1 MISMSPFLD
10 MLRITLLSLVSV
22 DALVVSKTFIV
33 EKAVAIT
40 TIFDVRGEDPS
51 QRHQHIQLCRVT
63 CEKDGQ
69 CSGLSR
75 EKLQAKE
82 LISPSSVTQQIC
94 SRYKS
99 EHLSKW
105 WTDLWFVPS
114 PRHLPAK
121 YGIEAKCKFPNNVYI
136 MTQSAK
142 HPQEKCS
149 V

>member
-1 MISMSPFLD
+1 MSPFLD
-10 MLRITLLSLVSV
+10 MLRITLLSLV
-22 DALVVSKTFIV
+22 VSKTFIE
-33 EKAVAIT
+33 EKAVDKT
-40 TIFDVRGEDPS
+40 S
-51 QRHQHIQLCRVT
+51 LQRHQHIQLCRVT

-105 WTDLWFVPS
+105 WTDL
-114 PRHLPAK
+114 
-121 YGIEAKCKFPNNVYI
+121 
-136 MTQSAK
+136 
-142 HPQEKCS
+142 
-149 V
+149 